1 MAVTGKPDISGI
13 SLRMEAIWTEAEQ
26 RIMLDIIRRIK
37 KAWKITSTADYQ
49 INRLIEMGKSTEEIE
64 RILKEALE
72 ATWPEMFELYD
83 EVAEWQYVRNKDVY
97 EQVNGEFIPP
107 EQNEWLKQT
116 SDAVKEQTKDEL
128 TNLSGSYGFSV
139 MMGSR
144 RVFMPFATYYQR
156 YVDAAIMDI
165 LSGGFDYNSV
175 IRRIVTQMTNSG
187 LRFVDYASGHS
198 NRVDVAAR
206 RSVMTGVAQIT
217 AEVNEKNAE
226 ELGTE
231 YFEVDWHPAAR
242 PDHQVW
248 QGKVYSKEE
257 LVSVCGLGSKTGLCG
272 INCRHV
278 YYPFVPGVS
287 ERLYTDEWLEEQNR
301 KEAQTKEWQ
310 GKELNAY
317 QQTQQQR
324 KMETAMRAQREK
336 VGLLQEAGADPDEI
350 MIAKC
355 KYQAQLDEYKRFS
368 KKMGLPEQ
376 RERIYQDMRGRV
388 APSREAYKKYTPEMI
403 KNAGRDNTQYKKY
416 REILGDDAGSLAQ
429 FRQMKYNEPEKYELF
444 KTYAKSVDKGMISPL
459 SGFKNYAK
467 LHEKIEKNI
476 VGMETSTG
484 LKISGQSKHFM
495 ERVIGTKEDPKTGR
509 PRSGVTIDGI
519 SEALQEPLSIG
530 PVKTDRQGRKSQ
542 RYVGTKATVSI
553 NPESGELIQCNP
565 TDSDLMRRWKN
576 AGKS

>member
-1 MAVTGKPDISGI
+1 MAVGGKPDISGI
-13 SLRMEAIWTEAEQ
+13 SLRMEAIWTDAEQ

-37 KAWKITSTADYQ
+37 KAGKITSTADYQ
-49 INRLIEMGKSTEEIE
+49 INRLIEMGRSTEEIE

-198 NRVDVAAR
+198 SRVDVAAR

-242 PDHQVW
+242 PDHQAW

-301 KEAQTKEWQ
+301 MESQTVEWQ

-336 VGLLQEAGADPDEI
+336 VGFLQDAGADKDEI

-388 APSREAYKKYTPEMI
+388 APSKETFRKYAAEANEKYGGKSTLQNLTKMGGSKARQRTMEKKNGGKPVEKAGDSGIIKVNKTTPIGKPNSVTQIENKNGGINRNYYDADGRWYKQITNNNHGNAKQHPYG
-403 KNAGRDNTQYKKY
+403 KNGEHAHDIVWENGKIAGRPT
-416 REILGDDAGSLAQ
+416 RELTEDERKENEDIL
-429 FRQMKYNEPEKYELF
+429 
-444 KTYAKSVDKGMISPL
+444 
-459 SGFKNYAK
+459 
-467 LHEKIEKNI
+467 
-476 VGMETSTG
+476 
-484 LKISGQSKHFM
+484 
-495 ERVIGTKEDPKTGR
+495 
-509 PRSGVTIDGI
+509 
-519 SEALQEPLSIG
+519 
-530 PVKTDRQGRKSQ
+530 
-542 RYVGTKATVSI
+542 
-553 NPESGELIQCNP
+553 
-565 TDSDLMRRWKN
+565 
-576 AGKS
+576 

>member
-1 MAVTGKPDISGI
+1 MAVGGKPDISGI
-13 SLRMEAIWTEAEQ
+13 SLRMEAIWTDAEQ

-37 KAWKITSTADYQ
+37 KAGKITSTADYQ
-49 INRLIEMGKSTEEIE
+49 INRLIEMGRSTEEIE

-198 NRVDVAAR
+198 SRVDVAAR
-206 RSVMTGVAQIT
+206 RSVMTGVAQIA

-242 PDHQVW
+242 PDHQAW

-257 LVSVCGLGSKTGLCG
+257 LVSICGLGSKTGLCG

-301 KEAQTKEWQ
+301 MESQTVKWQ

-336 VGLLQEAGADPDEI
+336 VGLLQDAGADKDEI

-388 APSREAYKKYTPEMI
+388 APSKDTFRKYAAEANEKYGGKSTLENLTKMGGSKARQRTMEKKKGGKVVANTGESGKIKLDVTSKQFGKKIGKHAQDYGLNPSREEDRKKMQSIISDVVDNSEKVKIGTWRGQEEEVLFHIKGNDVVLTKQNGEFITIMKDGVKNSAGV
-403 KNAGRDNTQYKKY
+403 KNARD
-416 REILGDDAGSLAQ
+416 R
-429 FRQMKYNEPEKYELF
+429 
-444 KTYAKSVDKGMISPL
+444 
-459 SGFKNYAK
+459 
-467 LHEKIEKNI
+467 
-476 VGMETSTG
+476 
-484 LKISGQSKHFM
+484 
-495 ERVIGTKEDPKTGR
+495 
-509 PRSGVTIDGI
+509 
-519 SEALQEPLSIG
+519 
-530 PVKTDRQGRKSQ
+530 
-542 RYVGTKATVSI
+542 
-553 NPESGELIQCNP
+553 
-565 TDSDLMRRWKN
+565 
-576 AGKS
+576 